1 MTIGIIGLGLIGG
14 SIAKDLKAHG
24 EFEILGVDNN
34 AEHNETARALK
45 IVDEIVGLTTLI
57 QRSKVIILAFPV
69 HSIAKNLPGLLD
81 QLSMDKT
88 IIDVG
93 STKGDILKSIA
104 SHPMRSRFIAAHPLA
119 GTEFSGPTAALR
131 HLFSGK
137 KNIIC
142 NADNSAEDALEDAM
156 QIFNILGMETFF
168 MNADEHDKHLAYVSH
183 LSHISSFVLSL
194 TVQDIEKDE
203 EQIFNLA
210 GTGFASTVRLAK
222 SNSKTWAPIFDANLE
237 HVVKALDHYQL
248 RLNEFKSALL
258 SRKME
263 DTERLIIE
271 ANKIKQLIKN

>member
-14 SIAKDLKAHG
+14 SIAKDLKATG
-24 EFEILGVDNN
+24 QYRLLGCDSNPDHAST
-34 AEHNETARALK
+34 AESLN
-45 IVDEIVGLTTLI
+45 IVDKLVTLD
-57 QRSKVIILAFPV
+57 QLVEDSNLIILAFPV
-69 HSIAKNLPGLLD
+69 HSIAQHLPHILD
-81 QLSMDKT
+81 KINSAQT
-88 IIDVG
+88 VVDVG
-93 STKGDILKSIA
+93 STKAEILKHIHT
-104 SHPMRSRFIAAHPLA
+104 HPMRARFVAAHPLA

-142 NADNSAEDALEDAM
+142 NSVDSAPGALEMALK
-156 QIFNILGMETFF
+156 IFNALGMESYF
-168 MNADEHDKHLAYVSH
+168 MDAGEHDKHLAYVSH

-222 SNSKTWAPIFDANLE
+222 SNSKTWAPIFDANLD
-237 HVVKALDHYQL
+237 HLIKALDHYQY
-248 RLNEFKSALL
+248 RLEEFKSVLK
-258 SRKME
+258 SRKTE

-271 ANKIKQLIKN
+271 ANKIKELIKN